1 MGVVNAGWLSQLVP
15 PAARAGLRG
24 SIIFRRVI
32 FTVVVVAVTSL
43 VAAGQLGLSTS
54 VLVLLAIILLATVG
68 LVAAL
73 ALGQGLV
80 PLLGN
85 IAAGRYVQEGIEVGD
100 EISVDGIEGTVE
112 ELGHSAIILRS
123 QDGYLYRI
131 PNRTLLEGVVRKR
144 VR

>member
-1 MGVVNAGWLSQLVP
+1 M
-15 PAARAGLRG
+15 
-24 SIIFRRVI
+24 
-32 FTVVVVAVTSL
+32 TSL

-112 ELGHSAIILRS
+112 ELGHSAIILHPE
-123 QDGYLYRI
+123 DGYLYRI
-131 PNRTLLEGVVRKR
+131 PNRTLVKGAVRKR
-144 VR
+144 A